1 MKIRNLVL
9 MLAMAFSV
17 ALLTGCNF
25 DGGVEQGRCVAFDAT
40 AKTLTIVVDVTHDQ
54 FNPHYSGGTHTFK
67 LPAESKDMGPNPSVG
82 GRLMIDL
89 VKNTVLIYDQ
99 KTNSVRELAVQFTDV
114 EKNVNSDH
122 PKVKGKTFPIIDKDQ
137 QTVTV
142 YSGRQKSLITFKIPA
157 EAQDYPA
164 YVWTAGDEMRIAYRN
179 ADKGQAIRIM
189 NVSKTNIFKK

>member
-1 MKIRNLVL
+1 MKIRNLML

-25 DGGVEQGRCVAFDAT
+25 DGGVEQGRCVAFDPA
-40 AKTLTIVVDVTHDQ
+40 ANTLTIVVDVTHDQ

-67 LPAESKDMGPNPSVG
+67 LPVESKDMGPTPSVG

-114 EKNVNSDH
+114 EKNVGSDH

-179 ADKGQAIRIM
+179 ADKAQAMRIM

>member
-1 MKIRNLVL
+1 MKIRNLML

-40 AKTLTIVVDVTHDQ
+40 ARTLTIVVDVTHDQ

-67 LPAESKDMGPNPSVG
+67 LPVESKDMGPTPSVG

-99 KTNSVRELAVQFTDV
+99 KTSSVRELAVQFTDV
-114 EKNVNSDH
+114 EKNVGSNH

-179 ADKGQAIRIM
+179 ADKAQSMRIM

>member
-1 MKIRNLVL
+1 MKIRNLML

-54 FNPHYSGGTHTFK
+54 FNPHTFK
-67 LPAESKDMGPNPSVG
+67 LPVESKDMGPSPSVG

-114 EKNVNSDH
+114 EKNVGSDH

-179 ADKGQAIRIM
+179 ADKAQAMRIM
-189 NVSKTNIFKK
+189 NVTKTNIFKK

>member
-1 MKIRNLVL
+1 MKVRNLMM
-9 MLAMAFSV
+9 MLVMVFSI

-25 DGGVEQGRCVAFDAT
+25 DGGVEQGRCVAFDPA

-67 LPAESKDMGPNPSVG
+67 LPVDSIDMGPTPTVG

-89 VKNTVLIYDQ
+89 TKNSVLIYDQ
-99 KTNSVRELAVQFTDV
+99 KANGTREVAVQFTDV
-114 EKNVNSDH
+114 EKNVGSDH
-122 PKVKGKTFPIIDKDQ
+122 PKVKGKTFPVIDKEQ

-142 YSGRQKSLITFKIPA
+142 YSGRQKSLITFKVPA
-157 EAQDYPA
+157 DAMDYPA

-179 ADKGQAIRIM
+179 AEKGQAMRIM

>member
-1 MKIRNLVL
+1 MKIRNLML

-67 LPAESKDMGPNPSVG
+67 LPVESKDMGPSPSVG

-99 KTNSVRELAVQFTDV
+99 KTSSVRELAVQFTDV
-114 EKNVNSDH
+114 EKNVGSNH

-179 ADKGQAIRIM
+179 ADKAQSMRIM

>member
-1 MKIRNLVL
+1 MKIRNLML

-67 LPAESKDMGPNPSVG
+67 LPVESKDMGPTPSVG

-114 EKNVNSDH
+114 EKNVGSDH

-179 ADKGQAIRIM
+179 ADKAQAMRIM
-189 NVSKTNIFKK
+189 NVTKPNIFKK

>member
-1 MKIRNLVL
+1 MKIRNLML

-67 LPAESKDMGPNPSVG
+67 LPVESKDMGPSPSVG

-99 KTNSVRELAVQFTDV
+99 KTSSVRELAVQFTDV
-114 EKNVNSDH
+114 EKNVGSNH
-122 PKVKGKTFPIIDKDQ
+122 PKVKGKTFPIIDKEQ

-179 ADKGQAIRIM
+179 ADKAQSMRIM
-189 NVSKTNIFKK
+189 NVTKTNIFKK

>member
-1 MKIRNLVL
+1 M
-9 MLAMAFSV
+9 
-17 ALLTGCNF
+17 
-25 DGGVEQGRCVAFDAT
+25 EQGRCVAFDAN

-67 LPAESKDMGPNPSVG
+67 LPVESRDMGPAPSVG

-89 VKNTVLIYDQ
+89 AKNTVLIYDQ

-114 EKNVNSDH
+114 EKNVGSDH
-122 PKVKGKTFPIIDKDQ
+122 PKVKGKTFPIIDKEQ

-179 ADKGQAIRIM
+179 ADKAQAMRIM

>member
-1 MKIRNLVL
+1 MKIRNLML

-67 LPAESKDMGPNPSVG
+67 LPVESKDMGPSPSVG

-99 KTNSVRELAVQFTDV
+99 KTSSVRELAVQFTDV
-114 EKNVNSDH
+114 EKNVGSDH

-164 YVWTAGDEMRIAYRN
+164 YVWTSGDEMRIAYRN
-179 ADKGQAIRIM
+179 ADKAQAMRIM
-189 NVSKTNIFKK
+189 NVTKTNIFKK

>member
-25 DGGVEQGRCVAFDAT
+25 DGGVEQGRCVAFDPA

-67 LPAESKDMGPNPSVG
+67 LPANPIDMGPEPAVG

-89 VKNTVLIYDQ
+89 AKNTVLIYDQ
-99 KTNSVRELAVQFTDV
+99 KTNSVRELPVQFTDV
-114 EKNVNSDH
+114 EKNVGANH
-122 PKVKGKTFPIIDKDQ
+122 PKVKGKTFPIIDKEQ

-142 YSGRQKSLITFKIPA
+142 YSVRQKALITFKAPA
-157 EAQDYPA
+157 DAQDYPP
-164 YVWTAGDEMRIAYRN
+164 YVWTAGNEMRIAYRN
-179 ADKGQAIRIM
+179 AEKGQAIRIM

>member
-1 MKIRNLVL
+1 MKIRNLIL
-9 MLAMAFSV
+9 MLAMTFSV

-25 DGGVEQGRCVAFDAT
+25 DGGVEQGRCVAFDPA

-54 FNPHYSGGTHTFK
+54 FNPHYSGGAHTFK
-67 LPAESKDMGPNPSVG
+67 LPVEAKDMGPSPVVG

-89 VKNTVLIYDQ
+89 AKNTVLIYDQ
-99 KTNSVRELAVQFTDV
+99 KANSVRELPVQFTDV
-114 EKNVNSDH
+114 EKNVSSDH

-142 YSGRQKSLITFKIPA
+142 YSGRQKALITFKVPA

-164 YVWTAGDEMRIAYRN
+164 YVWTAGDEMRVAYRN
-179 ADKGQAIRIM
+179 AEKGQAIRVM

>member
-1 MKIRNLVL
+1 MKIRNLML

-67 LPAESKDMGPNPSVG
+67 LPVESKDMGPTPSVG

-99 KTNSVRELAVQFTDV
+99 KTSSVRELAVQFTDV
-114 EKNVNSDH
+114 EKNVGSNH
-122 PKVKGKTFPIIDKDQ
+122 PKVKGKTFPIIDKEQ

-179 ADKGQAIRIM
+179 ADKAQAMRIM